1 MKQATGDLICRV
13 TQGAVWV
20 MCPICR
26 RGKVLK
32 LTEETRARGLILF
45 CRSCKHENV
54 VDIVPADG
62 KVQRFPRV
70 ILARCADFNATE
82 AAKTAEKG

>member
-1 MKQATGDLICRV
+1 
-13 TQGAVWV
+13 

-32 LTEETRARGLILF
+32 LTRETRARGLVLF

-54 VDIVPADG
+54 VDIVPADDCA
-62 KVQRFPRV
+62 QRLPRV
-70 ILARCADFNATE
+70 ILAKQTDSTDTE